1 MNNGN
6 ISQIAVGTNIS
17 QNINQYGNS
26 TVLCNDFEK
35 ALILIG
41 KSSLLDAQTRETLD
55 FLLYI
60 AKESIEKNDK
70 KQEESIKE
78 RFRRFLNSLGAKS
91 KTVLSI
97 LAECAT
103 VLDFFG
109 IKFS

>member
-6 ISQIAVGTNIS
+6 ISQIAVGNYIS
-17 QNINQYGNS
+17 QKINQHEI
-26 TVLCNDFEK
+26 CNDFKE
-35 ALILIG
+35 ALTLIG

-55 FLLYI
+55 VLLSI
-60 AKESIEKNDK
+60 AKESIEKHDI
-70 KQEESIKE
+70 KQKEFVKE
-78 RFRRFLNSLGAKS
+78 RFKCFLDSLGEKA

-109 IKFS
+109 IKIS